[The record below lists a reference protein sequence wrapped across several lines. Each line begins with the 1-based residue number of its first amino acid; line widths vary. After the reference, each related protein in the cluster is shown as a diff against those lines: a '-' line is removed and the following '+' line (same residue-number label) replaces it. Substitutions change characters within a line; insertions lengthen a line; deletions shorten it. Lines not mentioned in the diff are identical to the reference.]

1 MSTSGFGFPILIQSN
16 KLGIIGRNCYNQN
29 GHAILSKP
37 IVASINQY
45 ISNDLMVVCFSS
57 YTGFIMIEER
67 KDGSSALTARV
78 YLSGAL
84 EVVPGT
90 RMAAIGYF
98 TNRAQR

>member
-1 MSTSGFGFPILIQSN
+1 
-16 KLGIIGRNCYNQN
+16 
-29 GHAILSKP
+29 
-37 IVASINQY
+37 
-45 ISNDLMVVCFSS
+45 
-57 YTGFIMIEER
+57 MIEER
-67 KDGSSALTARV
+67 KDGSSVLTVKV